1 MKKNIGF
8 NTDEGIINL
17 KELIKTKLEQ
27 QYNISYDEIVL
38 IQESEQDKIINNIN
52 KQRKKTK

>member
-17 KELIKTKLEQ
+17 KELIKTRLEQ